1 MSKISVVNIHKKR
14 LCMYMYTMERS
25 DFPSLFNLRR
35 LYLELKFPISSGL
48 TFHREQLQI
57 VNSNEKKARQTTCI
71 GGARMQRES
80 DSNKHKKALGQ
91 DDNNNNSEREDRVEV

>member
-1 MSKISVVNIHKKR
+1 
-14 LCMYMYTMERS
+14 MYTMEGS

-35 LYLELKFPISSGL
+35 LYLKLKFPFPSSGL
-48 TFHREQLQI
+48 SFHREQLQI

-80 DSNKHKKALGQ
+80 DSNKQKKALGQ
-91 DDNNNNSEREDRVEV
+91 DNNNKSEREDRIDVWNSQWTEGKADSFYP